1 MHVASESAE
10 AAAVESGISHE
21 AYAAVYNQLQHTV
34 LGLVQAA
41 LDHARRSAAAVPLP
55 FSSSTGLALRSDS
68 TLSAREREVL
78 QCIAA
83 GDSNKMIARTL
94 GLSQHTVKRH
104 VANILGKL
112 GARSRAQAAAWLL
125 ARH

>member
-1 MHVASESAE
+1 MNVASESAE
-10 AAAVESGISHE
+10 AAAVEGGIPRE
-21 AYAAVYNQLQHTV
+21 TYAAVVDQLQHTV
-34 LGLVQAA
+34 LGLVRAA
-41 LDHARRSAAAVPLP
+41 LDHARRSAVAGPMFP
-55 FSSSTGLALRSDS
+55 SSTGHAPRADA
-68 TLSAREREVL
+68 TLSAREREVV
-78 QCIAA
+78 QRIVA

-94 GLSQHTVKRH
+94 GLSPHTVKRH